1 MLNYSSLL
9 RFAPWIALAAFVA
22 WFWYRGE
29 RIDALQAENTAL
41 MQRVQIIEKTA
52 QDLQSAVSDWS
63 QDQARIAEESK
74 KTREVI
80 RRSFRGDKSA
90 AGYFPADVFDRL
102 RSRSISAG
110 AARDPE

>member
-29 RIDALQAENTAL
+29 RIDALQAENMAL
-41 MQRVQIIEKTA
+41 RDRVQVIEETA
-52 QDLQSAVSDWS
+52 KDLESAVSNWS

-80 RRSFRGDKSA
+80 RRSFRGDTSA

-102 RSRSISAG
+102 RSRSTAAG
-110 AARDPE
+110 QAEHTE